1 MNRKNAKRA
10 LLILVIFQ
18 FMVAFLGRSVAP
30 LGVVI
35 GEDLSLSKVQIGL
48 LPSALFLG
56 QSLASIP
63 AGIVVDRLGTKK
75 MLFVIGIGI
84 GLSYFFMTLAFT
96 FTLVLLAVVGVGIFY
111 GSTHP
116 TTNRGILSWYPVQR
130 RGFAM
135 GIKQTG
141 VTVGS
146 ALAALVVIPLSLQ
159 FGWRGSFQWLVIGI
173 VITAIYLSY
182 VYEEKSLTITQGSSG
197 NYWEALK
204 SRPLLL
210 VTISAFLLSGSQ
222 MIMNTY
228 IIFYAI
234 EQLKIPLLL
243 AGSLLVISE
252 VGGSIGRLLWGKIS
266 DRFFN
271 GRRII
276 ILLII
281 SIIGL
286 IVTSIFTFFDIS
298 YYVLVFLVFC
308 YGVAV
313 SGFNGMWMNA
323 TTEVVSP
330 QQSGLATGVSI
341 MFASWGVIIG
351 PPLFGSLVEWRG
363 AYDGA
368 WVMVAVCLFLSAVVL
383 LRLNNRYNKSF

>member
-351 PPLFGSLVEWRG
+351 PPLFGALVEWRG
-363 AYDGA
+363 AYDVA
-368 WVMVAVCLFLSAVVL
+368 WGMVAVCLFLSAVVL
-383 LRLNNRYNKSF
+383 SRLNNRSNKSF